1 MAQKKGQ
8 TGNPNGIP
16 RGSKNKATHN
26 IKERLKSFVE
36 GRFDEV
42 TAEFDNLEARDKII
56 MFEKLL
62 AYVLPKQR
70 ETDISVKEKSQVA
83 EMTREEILNELE
95 KIKNVCNDR

>member
-1 MAQKKGQ
+1 MNTKRPK
-8 TGNPNGIP
+8 TGG
-16 RGSKNKATHN
+16 RKAGVKNKIQSP

-42 TAEFDNLEARDKII
+42 TAEFDGLESKDKII

-70 ETDISVKEKSQVA
+70 ETTTDITVKERSKVT
-83 EMTREEILNELE
+83 EMTHEEIMNELE
-95 KIKNVCNDR
+95 KIKKVCDDK